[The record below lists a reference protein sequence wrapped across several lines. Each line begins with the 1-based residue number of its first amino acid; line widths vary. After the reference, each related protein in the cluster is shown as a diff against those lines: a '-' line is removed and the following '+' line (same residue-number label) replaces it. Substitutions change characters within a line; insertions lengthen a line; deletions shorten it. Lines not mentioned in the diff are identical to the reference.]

1 MMMRLVNCELQQSI
15 DLFLSRVGCIFKIL
29 TEPGSITL
37 QLVESAYFGSEF
49 TRVKNMVC
57 INNKFDLAL

>member
-1 MMMRLVNCELQQSI
+1 MIILVDLELQQSI
-15 DLFLSRVGCIFKIL
+15 DLFLSRVRCIFKVL

-37 QLVESAYFGSEF
+37 KLIESAYFGSEF
-49 TRVKNMVC
+49 TRVKNMAC